1 MSPVLALVGF
11 VGLCLLVAAADG
23 AIVAGAARGWYLS
36 LNRPPGTPP
45 NWVFAAVWTLLYAMI
60 GLAAWL
66 VWRRTVGTRAL
77 RLWGWQLA
85 ANAFW
90 TPAFFALHSPPLAFA
105 ICLVLL
111 GLIALTLRAFLP
123 LRPAA
128 AWLMAPYLAWT
139 GYVTYLTAGFW
150 WLNPS

>member
-1 MSPVLALVGF
+1 
-11 VGLCLLVAAADG
+11 
-23 AIVAGAARGWYLS
+23 LS

-45 NWVFAAVWTLLYAMI
+45 NWVFAAVWTALYAMI
-60 GLAAWL
+60 GLAGWL

>member
-1 MSPVLALVGF
+1 VLALVGF

-23 AIVAGAARGWYLS
+23 SIVAGAARGWYLS